1 MALAEPSFAAA
12 LALGRAQVQSRDT
25 APRDQDPPLL
35 AVSTLGA
42 TALSLAGTRLDAPWL
57 ERRAGQLFKYL
68 LAERGRTAKVD
79 EIAENIWPG
88 SDYHTGSR
96 VRYYVHELRRE
107 LEPAR
112 ASRSTSAY
120 VRCAAGGYAL
130 DMARVEVDADL
141 FQALIGEGLAH
152 RERDP
157 EAAAARIESA
167 IALYGGEFLCD
178 EPYASWA
185 ADERQRLHE
194 LACTGLS
201 MLAEIRLAADRAAA
215 AAEALTRLA
224 SLQPYDEDVHR
235 RLIALD
241 LRLGRRSD
249 ALRRYAALRS
259 RLRREFGEEPGFTPA
274 ELCHAAARAED
285 ANQLTG
291 M

>member
-1 MALAEPSFAAA
+1 MAPPEPGFAAA
-12 LALGRAQVQSRDT
+12 LALGRAHMRGRDK
-25 APRDQDPPLL
+25 AACAQDPPLL

-42 TALSLAGTRLDAPWL
+42 TELRLAGTRLDAPWL
-57 ERRAGQLFKYL
+57 ERRAGELFKYL

-88 SDYHTGSR
+88 SDYQTGSR

-112 ASRSTSAY
+112 ARRSTSAY

-130 DMARVEVDADL
+130 NMARVQVDADL
-141 FQALIGEGLAH
+141 FQARVSEGLRH
-152 RERDP
+152 RDGDP

-167 IALYGGEFLCD
+167 LALYGGEFLSD

-194 LACTGLS
+194 LACKGLS
-201 MLAEIRLAADRAAA
+201 TLAEIRLAAGREAA

-224 SLQPYDEDVHR
+224 SMQPYDEEVHR

-274 ELCHAAARAED
+274 ELCHAAARAQD
-285 ANQLTG
+285 AGRLTG

>member
-1 MALAEPSFAAA
+1 MVTAEPSFAAA
-12 LALGRAQVQSRDT
+12 LALGRAHMQKSGTPAQR
-25 APRDQDPPLL
+25 DPPLL
-35 AVSTLGA
+35 AVSMLGA
-42 TALSLAGTRLDAPWL
+42 TELRVAGTRLDAPWL

-88 SDYHTGSR
+88 SDYQTGSR

-112 ASRSTSAY
+112 ARRSTSAY
-120 VRCAAGGYAL
+120 VRCGAGGYAL
-130 DMARVEVDADL
+130 NMTRVQVDADL
-141 FQALIGEGLAH
+141 FQTLIGEGLAH

-157 EAAAARIESA
+157 QAAAARIESA
-167 IALYGGEFLCD
+167 IALYRGEFLCD

-201 MLAEIRLAADRAAA
+201 MLAEIRLASDREAA

-274 ELCHAAARAED
+274 ELSHATARAED